1 MNLEKMVILGCKN
14 SIEPNTSKMH
24 QLYLLLFLSII
35 GMVSCQPTTNQNT
48 TSKTVPST
56 STDWALTNFVKVD
69 NLNPILQPSP
79 DLTFQCPLTQ
89 RTMKWEERNV
99 LNPSA
104 VVKDGK
110 VYLFFRAQDLK
121 GTSRIGL
128 AISSDGLRF
137 DKHPTP
143 VFYPDNDSMK
153 VYEWNYRKLEG
164 DREANKEDCIS
175 CYFDGTEDPRIVE
188 SEDGRYIMTYTAYDG
203 KTARLSLASSTNLM
217 NWTKHG
223 LVLNSEK
230 YRDTWSKSG
239 AIVSKLVGNKVVAT
253 KIDGKY
259 WMYFGDTDLFL
270 ATSDDL
276 IRWEVAENEESKKR
290 IEVLHPRMGYFDSRL
305 VEPGPYAL
313 LQEKGILL
321 IYNGSNA
328 ANFND
333 PKLPKFTYSAGQA
346 LFDKNQP
353 YKLLDRTDT
362 YFIHPDK
369 DYEKVGEVN
378 EVCFVEGLVFFKDKW
393 FLYYGTADSKIA
405 VAVKE

>member
-1 MNLEKMVILGCKN
+1 MTLQK
-14 SIEPNTSKMH
+14 T
-24 QLYLLLFLSII
+24 LLLLLLSASLTFWACKSEVNPN
-35 GMVSCQPTTNQNT
+35 VSSTKQTTEKN
-48 TSKTVPST
+48 
-56 STDWALTNFVKVD
+56 WALTNFVKVD
-69 NLNPILQPSP
+69 SLNPILKPSTN
-79 DLTFQCPLTQ
+79 LIFQCPIAQ

-110 VYLFFRAQDLK
+110 VYLFYRAQDLK

-128 AISSDGLRF
+128 AISLDGLHF
-137 DKHPTP
+137 EKNPMP
-143 VFYPDNDSMK
+143 VFYPDNDSMQ

-164 DREANKEDCIS
+164 DRAANKEDCVS
-175 CYFDGTEDPRIVE
+175 CYFDGAEDPRIVE
-188 SEDGRYIMTYTAYDG
+188 NEAGTYIMTYTAYDG
-203 KTARLSLASSTNLM
+203 KTARLSLASSKDLM

-230 YRDTWSKSG
+230 DRDAWSKSG

-259 WMYFGDTDLFL
+259 WMYFGDTHLFM
-270 ATSDDL
+270 ATSKDL
-276 IRWEVAENEESKKR
+276 IHWTVAENEESKKR

-305 VEPGPYAL
+305 VESGPYAL
-313 LQEKGILL
+313 LQKEGILL

-333 PKLPKFTYSAGQA
+333 PELPKFTYSAGQA

-353 YKLLDRTDT
+353 YKLIDRTDT

-378 EVCFVEGLVFFKDKW
+378 EVCFVEGLVYFKDKW